1 MSNEVDIQTENK
13 PTRRDQGAISTEPTK
28 NKTVSKLNATSST
41 TEPPQGIFSSVERS
55 RPICICPSHGS
66 DPRCRACSNSQSP
79 RKERPKGAEQS
90 AHNAIDS
97 RNTSSV
103 LTTAVSS
110 SKERVNQV
118 QRSEER
124 ETSNTRK
131 PTSNSVVNRAT
142 ACSSTTSPSPGH
154 AGGSRE
160 STPNAP
166 VNQTTTSVP
175 TASIP
180 PSREAVNV
188 AQRREE
194 RIHRREGK
202 NEVTIESA
210 SDSVVKQ
217 DTEDG
222 PTARVLSRKK
232 EIFHWKDECTCAD
245 TILCS
250 ACKINTSYVYLCKQC
265 V

>member
-1 MSNEVDIQTENK
+1 MHDINNEVDIQIENK

-28 NKTVSKLNATSST
+28 DKTVSRLNATSST

-90 AHNAIDS
+90 AHNVIDS

-180 PSREAVNV
+180 SSREGVNV
-188 AQRREE
+188 IQRREKHA
-194 RIHRREGK
+194 RRREEGYK
-202 NEVTIESA
+202 VTRKSA
-210 SDSVVKQ
+210 SDSIK
-217 DTEDG
+217 
-222 PTARVLSRKK
+222 RVQQMGQRLECHLGRKR
-232 EIFHWKDECTCAD
+232 
-245 TILCS
+245 
-250 ACKINTSYVYLCKQC
+250 
-265 V
+265 